1 MARFLKTSRLHFGLM
16 ALAASPIVA
25 AGCERAD
32 LVEITNRYIAAQ
44 SLGEI
49 RYMSSLAPNVAYM
62 ENFQAT
68 DLAHGILKTPL
79 KIDFHRSLH
88 DTTAC
93 STFTELVVADPE
105 HMYVIGTQIRVGADG
120 KVAEIDSIVTDEGD
134 WLFNA
139 THTLHYSLLENWEPI
154 PEAKRDSRKVL
165 QAAAD
170 AYLDLFK
177 EGPGSIDV
185 PWADDC
191 KRLEGGLYTAEGDT
205 CNSGVPS
212 GIDLVDRKYVID
224 EVMGVVDVFLK
235 FGGGEGGS
243 GLPDSHEF
251 RVEGGKLRF
260 VHTITACWEPN
271 CGFGDPPEQLQQDV
285 GY

>member
-1 MARFLKTSRLHFGLM
+1 MARFRTAPSLLFGLL
-16 ALAASPIVA
+16 ALTGSPVA
-25 AGCERAD
+25 GAGCERAA

-49 RYMSSLAPNVAYM
+49 RYMKSLSPNATYT
-62 ENFQAT
+62 ENFKKT
-68 DLAHGILKTPL
+68 ELAGGILKTPL
-79 KIDFHRSLH
+79 KIDFHRSIH

-93 STFTELVVADPE
+93 STFTEVVVANPE
-105 HMYVIGTQIRVGADG
+105 HLYVIGTQMRISDG
-120 KVAEIDSIVTDEGD
+120 KVAEIESVVTDEGD

-139 THTLHYSLLENWEPI
+139 THTLHYSLMENWEPI
-154 PEAKRDSRKVL
+154 LENKRDSRKVL

-177 EGPGSIDV
+177 GGPGTVEV
-185 PWADDC
+185 PWGAEC

-212 GIDLVDRKYVID
+212 GVELVDRKYVID

-251 RVEGGKLRF
+251 RVEEGKLRF
-260 VHTITACWEPN
+260 IHTITACWEAN
-271 CGFGDPPEQLQQDV
+271 CGFGDPPEQLKQDV
-285 GY
+285 GH